1 MRGTVR
7 LVEQKNEPRVFRLR
21 AVHKIDSMFSV
32 TALMASP
39 SSISSSAQKIPAPQE
54 PAASPLGALWR
65 IVTHID
71 HSKINPWQ
79 ALRNT
84 VGVVAPL
91 IVGYALGM
99 PRGGLAMA
107 SGALNVSYSDGSD
120 PYAQRAKRMLASTAW
135 CSIAVLLGGLTAH
148 RNTVAVLVAT
158 LWAFAAG
165 MLVSLGSTAADVGVI
180 STVVLVIYSAQALSP
195 EQALQACGLALAGG
209 LLQIALSIA
218 LWPVQRYEPERRSLA
233 ALYFALARIS
243 TRPSE
248 ATAAPLATREIAQ
261 ANDALANLTTDM
273 RLSSLRYRSLL
284 SQAERIRLSLSTLGR
299 LRGRLA
305 RENAADPAIAIL
317 DQFRENAAV
326 LLKAVA
332 NSLISGKEIALR
344 ADRLVPGI
352 ALAEQLGR
360 AAVKG
365 ARSFSSAVLRDAKFQ
380 ADALGGQLRAV
391 MELARNTTVTG
402 AAEFEKREAAQ
413 PLWMRFT
420 SRVATLRANL
430 NLQSAVF
437 RHAVRLMICV
447 ALGDAFGR
455 VIHPYRAYW
464 IPMTI
469 VLVLKPEFAVTFSR
483 GLSRIFGTLLGL
495 LLATALFHFLPI
507 HTATEIA
514 LIGAFTFFMRWIGPA
529 NYGIFGVA
537 VSALVVLLSSVAGA
551 APKDLIAARG
561 INTIVGGGFA
571 LLAYVVWPTWE
582 RNRLPELFSTLCDAY
597 RKSFVSITR
606 KLLEPDSAAPG
617 ERERTRQAARIAR
630 TNLETSI
637 ERLAAEPGVTA
648 EQLAQANAMLASSH
662 RFAHA
667 MIAMEAGI
675 PASKRQTPLRVFQP
689 YAAAVEKTLELLLA
703 QLRGKRVAE
712 REFPDLRSEYTGL
725 IGHGD
730 LQNDSYGF
738 VATEADRMANSLNT
752 LREQVLAWRPGSV
765 DRIKTSRV

>member
-1 MRGTVR
+1 
-7 LVEQKNEPRVFRLR
+7 
-21 AVHKIDSMFSV
+21 
-32 TALMASP
+32 MASP
-39 SSISSSAQKIPAPQE
+39 
-54 PAASPLGALWR
+54 LRALWR

-84 VGVVAPL
+84 VGVVSPL
-91 IVGYALGM
+91 IVGYTLGM

-148 RNTVAVLVAT
+148 SNTVAVLVAT
-158 LWAFAAG
+158 LWAFMAG
-165 MLVSLGSTAADVGVI
+165 MLVSLGPTAADVGVI

-195 EQALQACGLALAGG
+195 EQALQAGGLALVGG

-233 ALYFALARIS
+233 ALYFELARIA

-273 RLSSLRYRSLL
+273 SLSSLRYRSLL

-299 LRGRLA
+299 LLSRLV

-326 LLKAVA
+326 LLNAVA
-332 NSLISGKEIALR
+332 NSLISGKEITLHN
-344 ADRLVPGI
+344 RLVLGI
-352 ALAEQLGR
+352 ARAEQLR
-360 AAVKG
+360 TAAVTG
-365 ARSFSSAVLRDAKFQ
+365 PHSFSTAVLRDAKFQ

-402 AAEFEKREAAQ
+402 AAEFEKREAAR

-420 SRVATLRANL
+420 GRVATLRANL

-464 IPMTI
+464 IPMTV

-483 GLSRIFGTLLGL
+483 GLLRIFGTLLGL
-495 LLATALFHFLPI
+495 LLATVLFHFLAI

-582 RNRLPELFSTLCDAY
+582 RNRLPELFSALCEAY
-597 RKSFVSITR
+597 RQSFVSITR
-606 KLLEPDSAAPG
+606 KLLEPGSAAPR
-617 ERERTRQAARIAR
+617 ERERTRRAARIAR

-648 EQLAQANAMLASSH
+648 GQLAQANAMLASSH

-675 PASKRQTPLRVFQP
+675 PASKTQTPPLGFQP
-689 YAAAVEKTLELLLA
+689 YAAAVEKTLELLSA
-703 QLRGKRVAE
+703 MLRGKRVPE
-712 REFPDLRSEYTGL
+712 REFPDLRSEYAGL
-725 IGHGD
+725 VGNGD
-730 LQNDSYGF
+730 LQNDSYAF
-738 VATEADRMANSLNT
+738 VGTEADRMANSLNT
-752 LREQVLAWRPGSV
+752 LREQVLAWQRGPG
-765 DRIKTSRV
+765 DRV